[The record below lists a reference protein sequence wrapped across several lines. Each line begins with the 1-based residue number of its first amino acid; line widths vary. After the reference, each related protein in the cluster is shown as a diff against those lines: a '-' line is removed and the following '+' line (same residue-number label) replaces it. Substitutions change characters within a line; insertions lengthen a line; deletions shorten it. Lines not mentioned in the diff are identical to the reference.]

1 MRPIDLVLSRLDGF
15 KLRESGRDRW
25 RSCCP
30 AHGGSN
36 PSALSI
42 GIGSDDTVLLRCWSG
57 CDVDQVVQALGLDLA
72 DLFPMKREFGHGVPP
87 PKRRRLLSA
96 AQCLE
101 VVSFE
106 CLLVWVAA
114 RNLAAG
120 HPLTD
125 VDLHRLD
132 VAAERIQ
139 SLAGEVRA

>member
-15 KLRESGRDRW
+15 KLRESGCGRW
-25 RSCCP
+25 RACCP

-42 GIGSDDTVLLRCWSG
+42 GIGTNDTVLLRCWSG
-57 CDVDQVVQALGLDLA
+57 CDVDQVVQALGLDLT
-72 DLFPMKREFGHGVPP
+72 DLFPTKPVFGHGEPP

-101 VVSFE
+101 VIAFE

-114 RNLAAG
+114 RNVAAG

-125 VDLHRLD
+125 NDLRRLD

-139 SLAGEVRA
+139 ALAAEVSS